1 MLLGPRSRASIDQLR
16 EKEVDREAALVAKR
30 RTLDRKRQPP
40 EVLDLQGCRM
50 FMADDAKAVLNTT
63 PSQFALALQ
72 RSKLVVVEDRA
83 VASVFCVLSP
93 SDPGD
98 RVRTVAAQTGA
109 VICTPEMLRTGSG
122 VALKLQRAISWPRHI
137 FLSSGC
143 QRRHQVMIDLMRH
156 VCTLQAG
163 CRWTRYLEVD
173 GLDRRALFL
182 ARAQKRRGCH
192 QAELVT
198 RLAPGQD

>member
-1 MLLGPRSRASIDQLR
+1 MCRCPPRNPCPMLLGPRSRTSIDQLR

-30 RTLDRKRQPP
+30 RTLDRKRQPL
-40 EVLDLQGCRM
+40 EMLDLQGCRM
-50 FMADDAKAVLNTT
+50 LMADDAKAVLNNRS
-63 PSQFALALQ
+63 SQFALALQ

-93 SDPGD
+93 SDDGD

-109 VICTPEMLRTGSG
+109 VICTPEMLLTGSG
-122 VALKLQRAISWPRHI
+122 VALKLQRAISWTRHI

-156 VCTLQAG
+156 VCTLQAA
-163 CRWTRYLEVD
+163 V
-173 GLDRRALFL
+173 
-182 ARAQKRRGCH
+182 
-192 QAELVT
+192 
-198 RLAPGQD
+198 